1 MGMSLKARMEV
12 ESDYRYFIHKNWLIF
27 YKVEGE
33 WISIG
38 RVLDGRSDYLGILFG
53 NENTV

>member
-1 MGMSLKARMEV
+1 MSLKARMEV